1 MRNSVIIIAIIVI
14 AAVIIVG
21 AFAAM
26 NMFTTPAT
34 ADNKTQITTNGSK
47 ITVINNNQDVWTHW
61 KLQIQNAPHK
71 NGTQQTHFVEVFI
84 KPGENTTFDLS
95 NLLDY
100 GEETLPQD
108 TNITVLAWGGV
119 YNATAS
125 GNNNLNITK
134 YGWTTNQTVPEPGTT
149 YKTAIDPLD
158 INSTQDIGALPENIT
173 DNTVNIGLGDFGSLP
188 HDQLFVQF
196 NIIIDPNGVPHF
208 ELREPPV
215 LCEAIAQG

>member
-14 AAVIIVG
+14 AVVIIG

-26 NMFTTPAT
+26 NMFTTPTT
-34 ADNKTQITTNGSK
+34 ADNKTQITANGSK
-47 ITVINNNQDVWTHW
+47 ITVINNNQDVWAHW
-61 KLQIQNAPHK
+61 KIQIQNAPHK

-95 NLLDY
+95 NILDY
-100 GEETLPQD
+100 GEEALPQD

-119 YNATAS
+119 YNTTAS
-125 GNNNLNITK
+125 GDSSLNITK
-134 YGWTTNQTVPEPGTT
+134 YGWTTNQTVPEPETT
-149 YKTAIDPLD
+149 YKTAIDPMG
-158 INSTQDIGALPENIT
+158 INSTQAIGALPANIT

-188 HDQLFVQF
+188 NDQLFVQF
-196 NIIIDPNGVPHF
+196 NIIINPDGVPHF